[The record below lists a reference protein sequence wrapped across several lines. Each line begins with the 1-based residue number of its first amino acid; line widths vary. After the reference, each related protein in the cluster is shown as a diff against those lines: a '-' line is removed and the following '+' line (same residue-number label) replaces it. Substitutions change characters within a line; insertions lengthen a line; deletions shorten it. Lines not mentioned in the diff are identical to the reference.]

1 MSFAEVF
8 LRLGSTLVAWMVIYA
23 YFLWVAV
30 LRQVG
35 CEADGE
41 EIYRLLLAMAPIT
54 VAFSYLLRATR
65 PLKDV
70 HSILR
75 WLCAPLIVLIP
86 YALSS
91 VWPIFLRVTV
101 AGEGFCAMT
110 TRSEW
115 QAWWAPIQMVAFL
128 MVIYGL
134 YRTWLPVVAGNKIQ

>member
-35 CEADGE
+35 CEANGD

-54 VAFSYLLRATR
+54 VAFSYLLCATR
-65 PLKDV
+65 PLTDV
-70 HSILR
+70 HRILR
-75 WLCAPLIVLIP
+75 WLCAPLVLLIP
-86 YALSS
+86 YAMSS

-101 AGEGFCAMT
+101 AGEGFCALNI
-110 TRSEW
+110 RSEW

-134 YRTWLPVVAGNKIQ
+134 YRTWLAVAVDKKIQ